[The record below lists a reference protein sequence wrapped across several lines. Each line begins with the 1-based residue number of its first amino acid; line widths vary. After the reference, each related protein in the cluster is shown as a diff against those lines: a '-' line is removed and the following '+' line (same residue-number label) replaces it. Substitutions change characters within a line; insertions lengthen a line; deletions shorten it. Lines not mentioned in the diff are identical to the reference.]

1 MRIMGL
7 DYGSVTVGVA
17 ISDALNLTAQGI
29 EVIRRKQENKLR
41 QTLARIAELAQEYQV
56 EKIVLGYPKHLNNT
70 VGERAKKSEE
80 FAEMVRKRTGLEV
93 VLWDERLTTVAA
105 HQVLDEAHVSLEK
118 KAQVVDK
125 IAAIFI
131 LQGYLDYLYLQNK
144 QTSTDSVVE
153 Q

>member
-41 QTLARIAELAQEYQV
+41 QTLARIAELTQEYQV

-70 VGERAKKSEE
+70 IGERAKKSEE

-93 VLWDERLTTVAA
+93 ILWDERLTTVAA
-105 HQVLDEAHVSLEK
+105 HKVLDE
-118 KAQVVDK
+118 AQVVDK

-131 LQGYLDYLYLQNK
+131 LQGYLDYLYLK
-144 QTSTDSVVE
+144 KEQTSTE
-153 Q
+153 EE